1 MSRTAEEKIVCPYC
15 QKELVIKTWSS
26 VNVDLDPEEK
36 EMIFSGKF
44 FDFTCEH
51 CQNII
56 HLFFSCLYHD
66 MTHSFMIYLVGN
78 EYEAEKAIQM
88 FEDFSVL
95 HSKDT
100 IGYQVR
106 VTTDP
111 DEWREKAIIFDCGYD
126 DRIIELI
133 KLFYRVKVEEKFE
146 NLKTERVFF
155 CPEKK
160 QNGFVLEFHYDNGEP
175 FTIDISDDVY
185 QKVKVDYWNV
195 IEQNN
200 DNQFYVDTE
209 WALNLLKQK

>member
-1 MSRTAEEKIVCPYC
+1 M
-15 QKELVIKTWSS
+15 
-26 VNVDLDPEEK
+26 
-36 EMIFSGKF
+36 
-44 FDFTCEH
+44 
-51 CQNII
+51 
-56 HLFFSCLYHD
+56 
-66 MTHSFMIYLVGN
+66 
-78 EYEAEKAIQM
+78 
-88 FEDFSVL
+88 

-100 IGYQVR
+100 SGYQVR
-106 VTTDP
+106 VITDP

-160 QNGFVLEFHYDNGEP
+160 QNGFVLEFHCDNGEP